1 MANVSPIRYSPSPSL
16 SLSLFLCLSI
26 SLSLSAKLRT
36 LQEIDEQI
44 SDSLHDEQDIEK
56 EMDEPSK
63 FALYISKHRIRM
75 QLWLKSQTETPE
87 NINSIY
93 FKCCSAFSIF
103 K

>member
-1 MANVSPIRYSPSPSL
+1 
-16 SLSLFLCLSI
+16 
-26 SLSLSAKLRT
+26 
-36 LQEIDEQI
+36 
-44 SDSLHDEQDIEK
+44 
-56 EMDEPSK
+56 MDEPSK